1 MKETRG
7 GCGKVDSPGSPTP
20 APLCSDI
27 FRPAKLRLAAQK
39 MIYAPGG
46 VQRAMWNNRLSL
58 RPFTTSTP

>member
-1 MKETRG
+1 MRRKGDVVRSIPS
-7 GCGKVDSPGSPTP
+7 SPLSL
-20 APLCSDI
+20 APLHFDI

-46 VQRAMWNNRLSL
+46 VQGAMWNNRLSL